1 MKYSTDGCIFE
12 KSKFGIQIN
21 NKELDR
27 FLLEKLKS
35 LNSLEDYKK
44 YPARISIQLEI
55 LGKEVVEDN
64 KKISDI
70 KGSEI
75 VDKEEVVIE

>member
-64 KKISDI
+64 KEISDI